1 MTFIHVDPARDEGWN
16 KDAAVRA
23 SETTRVSE
31 LLSRLLGDLARLDTI
46 HPPRFDEYLDE
57 EALDA
62 VRSDP
67 ETYHLIGRAAHSLED
82 GGERCVTAAYWREDG
97 AGQVDVEL
105 EVADDEVVWGP
116 TLAPVPAGPLS
127 HHLSATVDCREGR
140 IERLELG

>member
-1 MTFIHVDPARDEGWN
+1 MTFIHVAPARDLGWD

-23 SETTRVSE
+23 SETTRLSG
-31 LLSRLLGDLARLDTI
+31 LLSRLLSDLARLDTP
-46 HPPRFDEYLDE
+46 HQPRLDYLDRA
-57 EALDA
+57 ALDA

-67 ETYHLIGRAAHSLED
+67 ETYHLIGRAASSLED
-82 GGERCVTAAYWREDG
+82 GGDRCVTAAYWREEGGDE
-97 AGQVDVEL
+97 VDVEL

-116 TLAPVPAGPLS
+116 ALAPVPAGPLS

>member
-1 MTFIHVDPARDEGWN
+1 MTFIHVEPARDLGWN

-23 SETTRVSE
+23 SDTTRVSE
-31 LLSRLLGDLARLDTI
+31 LLSRLLSDLARLDTP
-46 HPPRFDEYLDE
+46 HQPRLDYLDRA
-57 EALDA
+57 ALDA

-67 ETYHLIGRAAHSLED
+67 ETYHLIGRAATSLED
-82 GGERCVTAAYWREDG
+82 AGERCVTAAYWREEGGDE
-97 AGQVDVEL
+97 VDIEL

-116 TLAPVPAGPLS
+116 ALAPVPAGPLS

>member
-1 MTFIHVDPARDEGWN
+1 MTFIYVEPARDEGWN

-31 LLSRLLGDLARLDTI
+31 LLSRLLGDFSRLDT
-46 HPPRFDEYLDE
+46 PNQPRLDEYLDR

-67 ETYHLIGRAAHSLED
+67 QTYHLIGRAAHSLED
-82 GGERCVTAAYWREDG
+82 GGERCVTAAYWRDDG
-97 AGQVDVEL
+97 ADEVDVEL

-116 TLAPVPAGPLS
+116 ALAPVPAGPLS
-127 HHLSATVDCREGR
+127 HHLSAIVDCREGR
-140 IERLELG
+140 IERLALG

>member
-1 MTFIHVDPARDEGWN
+1 MTFIHVEPARDEGWN

-31 LLSRLLGDLARLDTI
+31 LLSRLLGDLARLDT
-46 HPPRFDEYLDE
+46 PSQTSFDEYLDT

-62 VRSDP
+62 VRNNP
-67 ETYHLIGRAAHSLED
+67 QTYHLIGRAAHSLAD

-140 IERLELG
+140 IERLELR

>member
-1 MTFIHVDPARDEGWN
+1 MTFIHVEPARDLGWN

-31 LLSRLLGDLARLDTI
+31 LLSRLLSDLARLDTP
-46 HPPRFDEYLDE
+46 HQPRLDYLDRD
-57 EALDA
+57 ALDA

-67 ETYHLIGRAAHSLED
+67 ETYHLIGRAATSLED

-97 AGQVDVEL
+97 GDEVDIEL

-116 TLAPVPAGPLS
+116 SLAPVPAAPLS
-127 HHLSATVDCREGR
+127 HHLNATVDCREGR

>member
-1 MTFIHVDPARDEGWN
+1 MTFIHVEPARDAGWN

-31 LLSRLLGDLARLDTI
+31 LLSRLLGDLARLDTP
-46 HPPRFDEYLDE
+46 HQPRLDYLDRD
-57 EALDA
+57 ALDA

-67 ETYHLIGRAAHSLED
+67 ETYHLIGRAASSLED
-82 GGERCVTAAYWREDG
+82 GGERCVATAYWREEVADE
-97 AGQVDVEL
+97 VDVEL

-116 TLAPVPAGPLS
+116 ALVPVLATSLS
-127 HHLSATVDCREGR
+127 HHLSATVDCRGGR

>member
-1 MTFIHVDPARDEGWN
+1 MTFIHVEPARDEGWS

-31 LLSRLLGDLARLDTI
+31 LLSRLLGDLARLDTL
-46 HPPRFDEYLDE
+46 HQPRLDYLDR

-67 ETYHLIGRAAHSLED
+67 ETYHLIGRAASSLED
-82 GGERCVTAAYWREDG
+82 AGERCVTAAYWRGDDRDE
-97 AGQVDVEL
+97 VDVEL
-105 EVADDEVVWGP
+105 EVADDGVVWGP
-116 TLAPVPAGPLS
+116 ALAPVPAAPLS
-127 HHLSATVDCREGR
+127 HRLSATVDCREGR

>member
-1 MTFIHVDPARDEGWN
+1 MTFIHVEPARSEGWN

-31 LLSRLLGDLARLDTI
+31 LLSQLLGDLARLGTD
-46 HPPRFDEYLDE
+46 HQPRLDYLDSA
-57 EALDA
+57 ALDA

-67 ETYHLIGRAAHSLED
+67 EPYSVIGRAAHSPEY
-82 GGERCVTAAYWREDG
+82 GGESFVAAAYWRDDG
-97 AGQVDVEL
+97 ADEVDVEL

-116 TLAPVPAGPLS
+116 SLAPLPAGPLS
-127 HHLSATVDCREGR
+127 HHLRAIVDCREGR